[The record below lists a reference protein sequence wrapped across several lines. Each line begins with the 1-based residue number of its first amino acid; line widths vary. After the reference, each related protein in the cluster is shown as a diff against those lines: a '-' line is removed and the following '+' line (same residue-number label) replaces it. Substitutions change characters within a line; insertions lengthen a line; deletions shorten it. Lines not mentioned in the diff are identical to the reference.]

1 MHIITLTHYTTVP
14 LAFLL
19 QLVTAVYIVRR
30 KQVRTF
36 PVFFAYTIFHVID
49 TAASFF
55 AYKISYVAYFYTY
68 WTGEMLDAVI
78 TLAVI
83 QEIFLVAFQPYGAL
97 RRWGSRIYVVG
108 TVLLLTAAV
117 FMGVRYPAGYSP
129 RVSALITVDR
139 SAIFVQIGLLFFLF
153 VFCRLFGLTW
163 RHYVFGIASGFVLVA
178 GLITTAEAV
187 RTRFGVSV
195 DAFVSILN
203 ATAYTIGVGVW
214 TYYFASAKS
223 RVPLDQVPGTE
234 KLIAWN
240 RALGEIG
247 TRTRPQPDL

>member
-1 MHIITLTHYTTVP
+1 MDIITLTHYTTVP

-19 QLVTAVYIVRR
+19 QLITAVLIVRK

-36 PVFFAYTIFHVID
+36 PVFFAYTVFHVVE

-55 AYKISYVAYFYTY
+55 AFRISYLVYFYTY
-68 WTGEMLDAVI
+68 WTGEMLDAVF

-83 QEIFLVAFQPYGAL
+83 QEVFLVAFQPYDAL
-97 RRWGSRIYVVG
+97 RRWGSRIYILG
-108 TVLLLTAAV
+108 ALLLLTVAV
-117 FMGVRYPAGYSP
+117 FMGVKHPAGYSP
-129 RVSALITVDR
+129 KLSVLITVDR

-153 VFCRLFGLTW
+153 FFCKLFGMTW

-187 RTRFGVSV
+187 RTHFGKSV
-195 DAFVSILN
+195 DFAVWLIN
-203 ATAYTIGVGVW
+203 ALAYTIGVGIW
-214 TYYFASAKS
+214 TYYFASSKS
-223 RVPLDQVPGTE
+223 RVPLDRVPGTE

-247 TRTRPQPDL
+247 R